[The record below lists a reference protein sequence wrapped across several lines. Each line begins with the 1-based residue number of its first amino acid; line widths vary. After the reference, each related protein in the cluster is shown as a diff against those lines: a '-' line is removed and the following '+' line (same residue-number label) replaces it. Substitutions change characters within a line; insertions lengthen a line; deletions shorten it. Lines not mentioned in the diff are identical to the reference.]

1 MNIVKENIFQSI
13 LKLWPFIKKDK
24 KYKIFIYAVL
34 TIISAFADLLSIGAI
49 IPFIIVFTE
58 PNQLDNFEIFVIIK
72 NYFNLNSIEDIQLF
86 LFSCFSM
93 AVIFAGM
100 IKISLSWF
108 QSRLAFGVAA
118 DLGNLVFSSALA
130 KPYDYH
136 LGKNSNEIVS
146 TIANKANIVADNIIH
161 PLLSF
166 LLAFVTVIAIGSF
179 LFYINALVTVIVFSL
194 IFSVYI
200 LIAMFTKKHIQK
212 ASVEI
217 NNNFDSVMRI
227 IREGLE
233 GIRYVILTSSK
244 NIFIKAHEKSEN
256 ILRTGQANI
265 SFASIFPR
273 SVIETFALLVF
284 AWVIFMFI
292 DSSGGSAGL
301 ISLMSAM
308 VMSIQRLLPIL
319 QQAYFGWTKLSGA
332 KAIIADTL
340 LYLDDITF
348 LSDNFDKKDVKKLPF
363 NKSIELKNITFA
375 YSKNHESPIL
385 KDINLEISRA
395 AKIGITGVS
404 GSGKSTLIDII
415 MGFLKPQ
422 EGQIYIDGVELQFDK
437 NKKNWQKNIS
447 LVPQNIYLSDSSIV
461 SNIAFGEDNKFI
473 NNKKV
478 LEVIRIT
485 QLNDLIRSLKNGIHY
500 VVGEDGKNL
509 SFGQKQRIAIARA
522 LYTQSDLLV
531 IDEGTSALDKKTQS
545 NVIDSL
551 NNLDNKPAIIMV
563 AHRIEILDDYDAI
576 YELKDGMLKKLN

>member
-1 MNIVKENIFQSI
+1 MNKVKENIFQSI

-49 IPFIIVFTE
+49 IPFVIVFTE
-58 PNQLDNFEIFVIIK
+58 PNQLNNFEIFVSIK
-72 NYFNLNSIEDIQLF
+72 NYLNLNSIEDIQLF
-86 LFSCFSM
+86 LFSCFSI
-93 AVIFAGM
+93 AVIFAGT

-108 QSRLAFGVAA
+108 QSRLAYGVAA

-146 TIANKANIVADNIIH
+146 AIANKANIVADNIIH
-161 PLLSF
+161 PVLSF
-166 LLAFVTVIAIGSF
+166 LLAFVTVIAIGSL

-194 IFSVYI
+194 IFFVYI
-200 LIAMFTKKHIQK
+200 LIALLIKRHIRK
-212 ASVEI
+212 ASVDI
-217 NNNFDSVMRI
+217 NHNYDSVMRI

-256 ILRTGQANI
+256 ILRNSQANV
-265 SFASIFPR
+265 SFASLFPR

-284 AWVIFMFI
+284 AWVVFMFI
-292 DSSGGSAGL
+292 DSSGGSSEL
-301 ISLMSAM
+301 ISLMSAI

-332 KAIIADTL
+332 KAIIEDTL
-340 LYLDDITF
+340 LYLDDVSFFT
-348 LSDNFDKKDVKKLPF
+348 DNLIEQDIKKLPF
-363 NKSIELKNITFA
+363 NKSIKLKNISFA
-375 YSKNHESPIL
+375 YSNNHESPIL
-385 KDINLEISRA
+385 KDISLEISRA

-422 EGQIYIDGVELQFDK
+422 KGEIFIDNIELEFEK

-461 SNIAFGEDNKFI
+461 SNIAFGEDEELI
-473 NNKKV
+473 DYKKV

-485 QLNDLIRSLKNGIHY
+485 QLDKLVASLNDGFHY

-522 LYTQSDLLV
+522 LYRNSDLLV

-545 NVIDSL
+545 NVIDAL
-551 NNLDNKPAIIMV
+551 NNLENKPAILMI
-563 AHRIEILDDYDAI
+563 AHRIEILNDYDAI
-576 YELKDGMLKKLN
+576 YELKDGSLKKLD